1 MKKSQLYDRAEQLY
15 TEEQWTFEAIAK
27 ELQCSD
33 RTLRNWAKEGRWD
46 EKRVGFLSM
55 RQNLTADIQDIAL
68 LLARKIKT
76 QLEDEMEPSPHLMNA
91 FTRMASSLLKVREY
105 EKDIEQSAAEQAD
118 PANEERDKAR
128 KAAAAKFREVF
139 GVDLELP
146 QP

>member
-33 RTLRNWAKEGRWD
+33 RSLRNWAKEGRWE
-46 EKRVGFLSM
+46 EKRAGFLSM
-55 RQNLTADIQDIAL
+55 RQNLTADVQDIAL
-68 LLARKIKT
+68 LLARKIKS

-105 EKDIEQSAAEQAD
+105 EKDIEQSAADSAPQE
-118 PANEERDKAR
+118 DKDKTR

>member
-15 TEEQWTFEAIAK
+15 AEEQWTYEAIAR
-27 ELQCSD
+27 ELECSE
-33 RTLRNWAKEGRWD
+33 RTLRNWAKQGRWD
-46 EKRVGFLSM
+46 EKRTGFLNM
-55 RQNLTADIQDIAL
+55 RQNLTADVQDIAL
-68 LLARKIKT
+68 LLARKIKN

-105 EKDIEQSAAEQAD
+105 EKDIEQSTAEAADTGTQEKD
-118 PANEERDKAR
+118 NAR

-146 QP
+146 

>member
-27 ELQCSD
+27 ELECSD

-46 EKRVGFLSM
+46 EKRTGFLNM
-55 RQNLTADIQDIAL
+55 RQNLTADVQDIAL
-68 LLARKIKT
+68 LLARKIKS

-105 EKDIEQSAAEQAD
+105 EKDIEQSAAGAATDPDAAD
-118 PANEERDKAR
+118 RDNAR
-128 KAAAAKFREVF
+128 KAAAAKFKEVF
-139 GVDLELP
+139 GVDLEL
-146 QP
+146 

>member
-33 RTLRNWAKEGRWD
+33 RSLRNWAKEGRWE
-46 EKRVGFLSM
+46 EKRAGFLSM
-55 RQNLTADIQDIAL
+55 RQNLTADVQDIAL
-68 LLARKIKT
+68 LLARKIKS

-105 EKDIEQSAAEQAD
+105 EKDIEQSAAELTPQD
-118 PANEERDKAR
+118 DKDKTR